1 MTKKFDSILYK
12 ALVNKKTINRSVLD
26 TALQEIENSDQT
38 LAAYLIKQGLVRE
51 DEILESFSEK
61 LKIPVVNLKSI
72 PIEKSVIEKV
82 PVKFTGYYKFMPMK
96 IEGRKL
102 TIATPFPL
110 DVKTQDEI
118 RMSLGYQID
127 AALARE
133 ADILEMLKRHYG
145 LGAETIEK
153 ILAREEPEQA
163 SVVEDKEQVVE
174 DIEKLAEDA
183 SVIKLVNQI
192 LLEAYRRRATDI
204 HIEPYRGR
212 IKLRYRIDGILY
224 NAAVPPEIRN
234 FYSPILSR
242 IKIMSNLN
250 IVEHRLPQDGRA
262 VVKVQNQNVDLR
274 ISFIP
279 TPYGESVVIRLLPMK
294 MLFSLEKLGLVD
306 EDLRI
311 FQSLIK
317 KPHGII
323 FVTGPTGSGKTT
335 TLYAC
340 LAEINTDERKII
352 TIEDPLEYEM
362 EGITQIQVL
371 PQIGL
376 TFAQGLRSML
386 RHDPDV
392 MMVGEVRD
400 LETAEISIRVAMV
413 NFLPSIFMGI
423 NL

>member
-279 TPYGESVVIRLLPMK
+279 TPYGESVVIRLL
-294 MLFSLEKLGLVD
+294 
-306 EDLRI
+306 
-311 FQSLIK
+311 
-317 KPHGII
+317 
-323 FVTGPTGSGKTT
+323 
-335 TLYAC
+335 
-340 LAEINTDERKII
+340 
-352 TIEDPLEYEM
+352 
-362 EGITQIQVL
+362 
-371 PQIGL
+371 
-376 TFAQGLRSML
+376 
-386 RHDPDV
+386 
-392 MMVGEVRD
+392 
-400 LETAEISIRVAMV
+400 
-413 NFLPSIFMGI
+413 
-423 NL
+423 